1 MSVSDRT
8 YIKPEQMQ
16 KSIKVQTLFSFIKVT
31 NKAKNS
37 TKLPCNVDNSWGKPR
52 IRNFCYFSWYLT
64 FKLMHRNLKKVPAP
78 RWKRDL
84 KACTG
89 LRWLIAKVGAERNFK
104 IHNIG
109 KIVWKK
115 MEILLL
121 PTSSLRSG
129 DTERRRRG
137 CARPPFLQLPPN
149 LSHTQ
154 WPSPP
159 FTAPISHPSTLL
171 QNIYFFLFF
180 LRLFNFLLFYKL
192 SKLIFIW
199 NLPGKSKVS

>member
-1 MSVSDRT
+1 MVPHIQT
-8 YIKPEQMQ
+8 HAPE
-16 KSIKVQTLFSFIKVT
+16 
-31 NKAKNS
+31 
-37 TKLPCNVDNSWGKPR
+37 
-52 IRNFCYFSWYLT
+52 
-64 FKLMHRNLKKVPAP
+64 LKKVPAP

-89 LRWLIAKVGAERNFK
+89 LQWLIAKVGAERNFK

-171 QNIYFFLFF
+171 QNVYFFLFF